1 MKDNSDRLLPLW
13 YEQENTKLK
22 ASIHQRHSSAQQPDA
37 FQSVCNYRLFPI
49 KEQNA
54 DMLLFNA
61 VWDIVMNPD
70 FYDFYDNVEIVL
82 SNPSI
87 HNLNYDITWYRPYL
101 LFPADE
107 PNVDYTE
114 KELMRPYLIAA
125 FSEIGEIYAGEGG
138 LVDEGDDVPYFRNY
152 YVPEWSFANGAQEVI
167 YREYSRGKESV
178 MPRFYNNSV
187 DMSNS
192 ISVVL
197 EYLGTVYMDTDSWR
211 ERLRTAKRMIDTHAN
226 ELHILH
232 NAGLYDIDSLWTM
245 LYRNN
250 QDINKL
256 RTIMRRYNHELH
268 RYAMMS
274 INLINWKN
282 GGINMDGIMSDLKK
296 PNN

>member
-1 MKDNSDRLLPLW
+1 MKDNNDRFLKLW
-13 YEQENTKLK
+13 YEQDNARLK
-22 ASIHQRHSSAQQPDA
+22 ASVHQRHSSAQQPEV
-37 FQSVCNYRLFPI
+37 FQSDCNYRLFPI
-49 KEQNA
+49 REKDA

-187 DMSNS
+187 EMLNS
-192 ISVVL
+192 ISAVL
-197 EYLGTVYMDTDSWR
+197 EYLGTVYIDTDSWI
-211 ERLRTAKRMIDTHAN
+211 ERLRTAKSMLDTHAN

-250 QDINKL
+250 QDVNTL
-256 RTIMRRYNHELH
+256 RTIIRCYNHELH

-274 INLINWKN
+274 VNLIDWKK
-282 GGINMDGIMSDLKK
+282 GGKTNESYSFL
-296 PNN
+296 N